1 MDKIYIRGLRVYA
14 YHGVEETEKEKG
26 QPFELDITLEADLR
40 RPGATD
46 DLNDTVN
53 YSKVTKRV
61 LAVMQ
66 AEKNDLIERA
76 AQRVAEAVLADFPV
90 EAVTV
95 LLEHYGVAC
104 AGKRAV
110 VIGRSPVVGRPAA
123 MLLLARNATVTVC
136 HTATADLPAVTRE
149 ADIIVSAAGAAGSL
163 TVSHVRPGQTVID
176 VSVSWDAARNA
187 MVGDAEFDAV
197 SAVVDAITPVPGG
210 VGAVTSAVLMRHVV
224 LAAERG
230 RK

>member
-14 YHGVEETEKEKG
+14 YHGVKETEKEKG

-95 LLEHYGVAC
+95 LLKKPRAPIAADFDYVAVEITRREPGGGG
-104 AGKRAV
+104 AGGQP
-110 VIGRSPVVGRPAA
+110 GRSDGQSP
-123 MLLLARNATVTVC
+123 
-136 HTATADLPAVTRE
+136 
-149 ADIIVSAAGAAGSL
+149 AGAGRFSRFAPHAGAQD
-163 TVSHVRPGQTVID
+163 VRRV
-176 VSVSWDAARNA
+176 
-187 MVGDAEFDAV
+187 
-197 SAVVDAITPVPGG
+197 
-210 VGAVTSAVLMRHVV
+210 
-224 LAAERG
+224 
-230 RK
+230 